1 MPGQKMIEEKIARL
15 PPELRQEVEDFTDYL
30 LKRYG
35 EYQQKDDESSSE
47 LAPVMLA
54 HECGVFD
61 EKQDSP
67 SPALLELN
75 VLEAAGG
82 RTDDEAN
89 EKKITDILDWIE

>member
-1 MPGQKMIEEKIARL
+1 MIEEKIARL

-30 LKRYG
+30 LKRYE
-35 EYQQKDDESSSE
+35 EYQQKHDESASE

-54 HECGVFD
+54 EECNPFD
-61 EKQDSP
+61 TEKDSP

-75 VLEAAGG
+75 VPEAAGG
-82 RTDDEAN
+82 RTDDEGH

>member
-1 MPGQKMIEEKIARL
+1 MIEEKIARL

-35 EYQQKDDESSSE
+35 EYQQKDDDSAPE
-47 LAPVMLA
+47 LAQVLLA
-54 HECGVFD
+54 EECNPFD
-61 EKQDSP
+61 TEKDSP

-82 RTDDEAN
+82 RTEDEGH
-89 EKKITDILDWIE
+89 EKKIADILDWIE